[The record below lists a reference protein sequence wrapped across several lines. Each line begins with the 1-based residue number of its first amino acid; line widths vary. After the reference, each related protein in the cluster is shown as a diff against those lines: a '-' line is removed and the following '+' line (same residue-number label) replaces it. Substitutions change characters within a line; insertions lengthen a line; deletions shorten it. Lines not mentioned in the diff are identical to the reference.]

1 LKDFKEIPHPELQLI
16 MAKLFHHAWYD
27 NSRGRFL
34 LDILIDWEKT
44 PCKEVKFLNEI
55 NNGTEQTELR

>member
-1 LKDFKEIPHPELQLI
+1 MNTFKEIPHPELQLV

-27 NSRGRFL
+27 KDRGRVL
-34 LDILIDWEKT
+34 LELLKEWEKT

-55 NNGTEQTELR
+55 NNETELR